1 MVQFEEEYAQLKK
14 QAQVKIFQ
22 LQKEQNQIM
31 TEAESLRAQVIGFE
45 KVVEERN
52 ADLTR
57 ADNELAACKVNT
69 KVLLS
74 KITEQENAHTG
85 MEERMR
91 LMVQDLSEQAAQ
103 NKAVMSPKQETQSA
117 ESAESDSAAKE

>member
-1 MVQFEEEYAQLKK
+1 LKK

-52 ADLTR
+52 TALS
-57 ADNELAACKVNT
+57 AMGSELQACKVNT
-69 KVLLS
+69 KVLLG
-74 KITEQENAHTG
+74 KISEQENTHQG
-85 MEERMR
+85 MEQTIR
-91 LMVQDLSEQAAQ
+91 LMVQDLS
-103 NKAVMSPKQETQSA
+103 QEA
-117 ESAESDSAAKE
+117 EDASRMQQVQQQEMPTE